1 LGPGLL
7 NVQAKGPQV
16 SDTLITPELLWTL
29 PRVGAPVAAGHGRVV
44 VPVTTY
50 DIAANKGTGRIW
62 LIEADHTRRPLT
74 ALIFNASKPVVDTTG
89 TRLAFVGAVGDEKIK
104 QVYVSDLDR
113 EAPDSLEALT
123 SFPLGALGGRWL
135 PDGQGLVVLGY
146 VLKGHLDLEAT
157 ASELVRRKESGFV
170 VHVTEDATYRYWDAW
185 LTTGEVPHLFRVNT
199 ENGDAVD
206 LTPGSTRW
214 WSWPNTDDPLDSF
227 AISPDGRH
235 IAFAADSS
243 QPPHRSLRRHLYE
256 LDLGTLQISDQTP
269 DGAVQIHRPRYSPD
283 GAALTYGFQVVPDHY
298 GDPVR
303 LGRYDRGTGEHRR
316 LADGWDRSADQ
327 WEFDGRG
334 DLLIV
339 AEDAGYS
346 HLFRL
351 TTANPYPQPIAG
363 AGSLGSP
370 TVDRDG
376 TVYMLRHSLRQ
387 PPEVVRLGAEGA
399 LIPLTDFAESLLQDI
414 RWGEV
419 EALTIAGADG
429 DPVQMFLI
437 HPPRLAVTSLGEE
450 PPPLLHLIHGGPYG
464 AFTDGWQWRW
474 HAQSFAA
481 RGFLVAM
488 VNFHGSS
495 SFGQA
500 FASSILGGW
509 GDKPYRDIEAATD
522 LLVSQGLVD
531 EARMAVAGG
540 SYGGYLVAFITAQ
553 TDRYACAIAHA
564 AVTNLGGMYA
574 SDITGGRALA
584 YGAEIFEDRATVER
598 YSPSSHA
605 AGYGTPTLVIH
616 GERDYRVPV
625 TQGLELYGVLKAM
638 EVPARLVYYPSENHW
653 ILNPQPSLH
662 WYGEIFSWLD
672 VYLR

>member
-1 LGPGLL
+1 M
-7 NVQAKGPQV
+7 
-16 SDTLITPELLWTL
+16 SDTITPELLWKL
-29 PRVGAPVAAGHGRVV
+29 PRVGAPVPAADGRVV

-50 DIAANKGTGRIW
+50 DVADNKGTSRIW
-62 LIEADHTRRPLT
+62 LIEADLSRRPLT
-74 ALIFNASKPVVDTTG
+74 APDFNAQKPVVDPTG
-89 TRLAFVGAVGDEKIK
+89 SRLAFVAAVGDEKAK
-104 QVYVSDLDR
+104 QVYVSDLDH
-113 EAPDSLEALT
+113 EAHPDSTKALT

-135 PDGQGLVVLGY
+135 PNGQGLVVLAY
-146 VLKGHLDLEAT
+146 VLKGHLGLEAT
-157 ASELVRRKESGFV
+157 AAELGRRKESRFV
-170 VHVTEDATYRYWDAW
+170 VHVTEDATYRYWDTW
-185 LTTGEVPHLFRVNT
+185 LTTGEVPHIFRVDPET
-199 ENGDAVD
+199 GDVID
-206 LTPGSTRW
+206 LTAGSTRW

-227 AISPDGRH
+227 AISPDGRY
-235 IAFAADSS
+235 IAYAADSS
-243 QPPHRSLRRHLYE
+243 EPPHRRLRRHLYE
-256 LDLGTLQISDQTP
+256 LDLETGHESDQTP
-269 DGAVQIHRPRYSPD
+269 DDVVQVHRPRYSPD
-283 GAALTYGFQVVPDHY
+283 GTTLTYGFQVVPDYY

-303 LGRYDRGTGEHRR
+303 LGLYDRSSGEHRR

-339 AEDAGYS
+339 AEEEGYS

-351 TTANPYPQPIAG
+351 TAPDPHPQPIARG
-363 AGSLGSP
+363 GSLGSP

-376 TVYMLRHSLRQ
+376 VVYMLRHSLRR
-387 PPEVVRLGAEGA
+387 PPEVVRLGADGA
-399 LIPLTDFAESLLQDI
+399 LIPLTDFAESLLGNVK
-414 RWGEV
+414 WGEV
-419 EALTIAGADG
+419 EDLTITGADG

-437 HPPRLAVTSLGEE
+437 HPPHPGEGR
-450 PPPLLHLIHGGPYG
+450 PPLLHLIHGGPHG

-495 SFGQA
+495 SFGEA

-509 GDKPYRDIEAATD
+509 GDRPYRDIEAATD
-522 LLVSQGLVD
+522 LLVSRGLID
-531 EARMAVAGG
+531 EAKMAVAGG
-540 SYGGYLVAFITAQ
+540 SYGGYLVAFITGQ

-574 SDITGGRALA
+574 SDVTGGRALA
-584 YGAEIFEDRATVER
+584 YGAEIFDDRSKVER

-605 AGYGTPTLVIH
+605 AGYNTPTLVIH
-616 GERDYRVPV
+616 GEQDYRVPV
-625 TQGLELYGVLKAM
+625 TQGLELYGVLKAK

-653 ILNPQPSLH
+653 VLNPQPSLH
-662 WYGEIFSWLD
+662 WYGEVFSWLD